1 MTTQSS
7 LSVIVRAYFRPN
19 RKLWRRRWCGLLIPA
34 LVAVWLLAPCSHAS
48 FAASE
53 AVVEGCAQ
61 TSDSDRRIA
70 ACTQIINGQG
80 ETAQNQAMGYNNR
93 GMAYRAKGDL
103 DRAIA
108 DYNEAIRLDPQ
119 DAADFNNRGVAYGAK
134 GDLDRAIADY
144 NEAIR
149 LDPKYA
155 TALRNRGGAYGAK
168 RDLDR
173 AIADYNE
180 AIRLDP
186 KYAGTFNDRGVA
198 YRAKGELDRAIADH
212 SEAIRLDPKYAGA
225 FTNRGVAYGAKGDLD
240 RAIADYNEAI
250 RLDPEYSAAF
260 NNRGVAYRAKG
271 DLDRAI
277 GDYNE
282 AIRLDPRV
290 PQAYYN
296 RGVAWETKNDL
307 KKALA
312 DYKKFAE
319 LNPSDPDG
327 PAAIARVAKAAVDE
341 KPAGSG
347 SVYVAGAVRWPGDK
361 AQFLLSDGTYIRY
374 DLRADRADKGYPQPV
389 DDQTWPGLGP
399 YARLILAACNGPE
412 GKVYFFLSNG
422 QYLRYDIGGDKIDR
436 GYPKPIDDTSWPGL
450 GRYSGAL
457 SSALTWKDGKIQFFL
472 TNGQYIRYDVKADR
486 ADPGYPKAIDD
497 GSWAGLAE
505 YKNLL
510 AGMFNREN
518 GKAYIFL
525 KDGRYVRYDVE
536 ADRVDP
542 GYPKAIDEATWPGMG
557 AALGSR

>member
-103 DRAIA
+103 DRAI
-108 DYNEAIRLDPQ
+108 
-119 DAADFNNRGVAYGAK
+119 
-134 GDLDRAIADY
+134 
-144 NEAIR
+144 
-149 LDPKYA
+149 
-155 TALRNRGGAYGAK
+155 
-168 RDLDR
+168 
-173 AIADYNE
+173 
-180 AIRLDP
+180 
-186 KYAGTFNDRGVA
+186 
-198 YRAKGELDRAIADH
+198 
-212 SEAIRLDPKYAGA
+212 
-225 FTNRGVAYGAKGDLD
+225 
-240 RAIADYNEAI
+240 
-250 RLDPEYSAAF
+250 
-260 NNRGVAYRAKG
+260 
-271 DLDRAI
+271 

-347 SVYVAGAVRWPGDK
+347 AVYVVGAVRWPGDK

-374 DLRADRADKGYPQPV
+374 DLRADRADKGYPKPV